1 MAVIKNAELWFLKL
15 DPKRPSTAFNKVQW
29 EVQIRTK
36 DKEVNKQWR
45 EMKLATKLIED
56 EKTGETYYRVNLHKK
71 ANKEGDSYVGP
82 VEVVDGKLKPLN
94 PNTVGNGSI
103 GNIVIFQS
111 EYVFEGKAGIRST
124 PMRIQVTLH
133 KVYVPKKREEFEET
147 ETETIM
153 PDEDDY
159 DSIDD
164 EDGDDDGDDSGDDDD
179 GDDITEVVEEVKKVT
194 PKATPKAPTPNTP
207 VPTKP
212 SGKKPV
218 F

>member
-1 MAVIKNAELWFLKL
+1 VPVIKNAELWFLKL

-56 EKTGETYYRVNLHKK
+56 EETGETYYRVNLHKK
-71 ANKEGDSYVGP
+71 AKTEDGGAANP
-82 VEVVDGKLKPLN
+82 VEVVDGRLKPLN

-111 EYVFEGKAGIRST
+111 DYVFEGKPGVRST

-133 KVYVPKKREEFEET
+133 KVYVPQKREEFEET
-147 ETETIM
+147 DTEVVM
-153 PDEDDY
+153 PDDDDY
-159 DSIDD
+159 EGIDD
-164 EDGDDDGDDSGDDDD
+164 DNEDDDGDLESA
-179 GDDITEVVEEVKKVT
+179 VEEVEQEAEVKKPTKASPKT
-194 PKATPKAPTPNTP
+194 PAPKTPTP
-207 VPTKP
+207 KP